1 MALNNP
7 YEQYKNTQ
15 ISTATPGQLVV
26 MLYDGAIKFC
36 KMAILGMESENIETA
51 SNNLI
56 KVQNIVNELKISLD
70 KKAGGDI
77 SETLDSLYEYMI
89 RRLVEANMKKDSKIV
104 KEVQVMLEELREAW
118 VDAVKQTGG
127 LKKPV

>member
-36 KMAILGMESENIETA
+36 KMAILGMESKNVETA

-56 KVQNIVNELKISLD
+56 KVQNIVNELKIPLIASR
-70 KKAGGDI
+70 
-77 SETLDSLYEYMI
+77 EYK
-89 RRLVEANMKKDSKIV
+89 L
-104 KEVQVMLEELREAW
+104 
-118 VDAVKQTGG
+118 
-127 LKKPV
+127 